1 MTDEQNRE
9 QLNKEEEEQ
18 HLEDLQKLL
27 EEIESGIKGLKEG
40 KYRISDDIEMLLK
53 IINDHTYT

>member
-18 HLEDLQKLL
+18 RLEDLQKLC
-27 EEIESGIKGLKEG
+27 EEIG
-40 KYRISDDIEMLLK
+40 RI
-53 IINDHTYT
+53 N